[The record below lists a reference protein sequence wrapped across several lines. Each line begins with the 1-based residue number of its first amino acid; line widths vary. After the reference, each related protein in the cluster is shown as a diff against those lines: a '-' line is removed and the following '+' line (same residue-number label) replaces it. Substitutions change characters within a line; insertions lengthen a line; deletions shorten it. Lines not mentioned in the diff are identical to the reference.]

1 MDVLA
6 GISIADSGWQDEG
19 SVPELVRPHVAVGLA
34 QHVGFRPDRRICS
47 ASMVAWNPSQVSG
60 SGDFLDV
67 PLLERRDV
75 FHTRPRRR
83 DDGPSAGPRTR
94 RGGSG
99 PRVWL
104 PGRHHWLSSGHL
116 SDLFAAGGDDLALG
130 RSSRFAAE
138 RRATSPPSGPLW

>member
-60 SGDFLDV
+60 SG
-67 PLLERRDV
+67 
-75 FHTRPRRR
+75 
-83 DDGPSAGPRTR
+83 
-94 RGGSG
+94 